1 MATVTLGKPKKQFV
15 EKVMN
20 KSEESWNAF
29 SPDISAKYLKTFGH
43 PASGS
48 KQILLDVMRS
58 LSNLSRPSVLDLG
71 CGNAQLLEF
80 FKEKNFDCDYVGV
93 DFSQAL
99 LSVARREN
107 PEAKFIQG
115 DVNQLPNLISG
126 HFDFVIYS
134 HVLEMLESP
143 ELSLRE
149 AKKVTNRILIRF
161 FEPPE
166 FEVDTVELREMDLGF
181 GNVPY
186 LRRKMSSSYYNLIL
200 ANINCRRVDVYR
212 DATKDQVH
220 LLHF

>member
-1 MATVTLGKPKKQFV
+1 
-15 EKVMN
+15 
-20 KSEESWNAF
+20 
-29 SPDISAKYLKTFGH
+29 
-43 PASGS
+43 
-48 KQILLDVMRS
+48 
-58 LSNLSRPSVLDLG
+58 
-71 CGNAQLLEF
+71 
-80 FKEKNFDCDYVGV
+80 
-93 DFSQAL
+93 
-99 LSVARREN
+99 
-107 PEAKFIQG
+107 
-115 DVNQLPNLISG
+115 
-126 HFDFVIYS
+126 
-134 HVLEMLESP
+134 MLESP

>member
-1 MATVTLGKPKKQFV
+1 MAIDAFGEAKKLFMEQ
-15 EKVMN
+15 VMN

-29 SPDISAKYLKTFGH
+29 SPDKSAKYLKTFGY

-48 KQILLDVMRS
+48 EQILLDVMWS
-58 LSNLSRPSVLDLG
+58 LSELPRPSILDLV

-99 LSVARREN
+99 LTVARREN
-107 PEAKFIQG
+107 PEATFIQG

-126 HFDFVIYS
+126 YFDFVVYS
-134 HVLEMLESP
+134 HVLEMLEFP

-149 AKKVTNRILIRF
+149 AMRVTNRILIRF
-161 FEPPE
+161 FEQPE

-181 GNVPY
+181 GKVPY
-186 LRRKMSSSYYNLIL
+186 LRSKMSHSYYRLIL
-200 ANINCRRVDVYR
+200 SNINCRRVDVYR
-212 DATKDQVH
+212 DVSEDQIH